1 MNILLTIW
9 RRSAAINLGK
19 NEDCVFPATMTEIL
33 TCSVW
38 GAVDND
44 GDEEGMLAADD
55 GGGREGARGEALGSW
70 D

>member
-1 MNILLTIW
+1 
-9 RRSAAINLGK
+9 
-19 NEDCVFPATMTEIL
+19 MTEIL